1 VKNLKNIWLSAALL
15 APCMCTGMADAAP
28 GDYADT
34 VQRYGATNLSGA
46 DKLAVIGA
54 QVGDLNQLEADIQ
67 AITGFECSRANA
79 CLVVKD
85 RANGTSLLPSL
96 ANNVQAEERKVATAI
111 AGVLVGAPFAT
122 VYFIDGLAKDQTN
135 LDASVATLGNI
146 TGMKGFT
153 ATYTVATQT
162 NITAFLSNH
171 TGIVGVA
178 PQGFFSSSLVV
189 PIGGTQDVSGADAFW
204 STQDGGDFM
213 VIMKSIPLPWGTQDS
228 QEWGAGTAL
237 GLLDNQPSGGLPS
250 RSTEQA
256 ASSSHFT
263 PISSSTSPHGVMT
276 SPGSL

>member
-1 VKNLKNIWLSAALL
+1 MKISLKHKWLAGAALI
-15 APCMCTGMADAAP
+15 AATGVAHAAP

-34 VQRYGATNLSGA
+34 QSRYGATNLTGA

-54 QVGDLNQLEADIQ
+54 QVGDLDQLEADIQ
-67 AITGFECSRANA
+67 AITGFECSRANG

-85 RANGTSLLPSL
+85 RANGTSLLPAL
-96 ANNVQAEERKVATAI
+96 GADVQAEERKVATAV

-146 TGMKGFT
+146 SGMKGFT
-153 ATYTVATQT
+153 STYTVGTQT
-162 NITAFLSNH
+162 NITSFLANH

-178 PQGFFSSSLVV
+178 PQGSFSSSLVI
-189 PIGGTQDVSGADAFW
+189 PIGGTQDSSGADVFW
-204 STQDGGDFM
+204 SAKDGGDFM
-213 VIMKSIPLPWGTQDS
+213 VIMKDIPLPWGTQDS
-228 QEWGAGTAL
+228 PEWAASVAL
-237 GLLDNQPSGGLPS
+237 GLLDNQPGGGVAN

-263 PISSSTSPHGVMT
+263 AITSSASTHGIMT
-276 SPGSL
+276 TPGSL